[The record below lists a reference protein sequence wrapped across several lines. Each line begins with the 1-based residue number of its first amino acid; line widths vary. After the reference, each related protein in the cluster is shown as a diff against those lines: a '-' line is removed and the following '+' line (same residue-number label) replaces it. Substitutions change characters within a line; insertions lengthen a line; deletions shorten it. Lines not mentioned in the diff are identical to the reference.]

1 MEVTATQAKN
11 RFGAMCAHAK
21 TEPVFVEKDGQI
33 DTVIVSAKQF
43 SELQAAHRIEPL
55 SQRKAQFEQ
64 SKRDAS
70 PAVPAHHRERC
81 NFDVGPVRSCSV
93 GQTPPFICPSHS
105 DVLMVGVIDGLQP
118 VKWAGTPPR
127 QPQYPARPL

>member
-1 MEVTATQAKN
+1 MQVTATQAKN

-21 TEPVFVEKDGQI
+21 TEPILVEKDGQI

-64 SKRDAS
+64 S
-70 PAVPAHHRERC
+70 
-81 NFDVGPVRSCSV
+81 
-93 GQTPPFICPSHS
+93 HS
-105 DVLMVGVIDGLQP
+105 AWLAEQNQRFETHGLWCDDMR
-118 VKWAGTPPR
+118 VW
-127 QPQYPARPL
+127 

>member
-1 MEVTATQAKN
+1 MQVTATQAKN

-64 SKRDAS
+64 SHSAWLAEQNQRFETHGLWCAPNDAS
-70 PAVPAHHRERC
+70 LAAIAEADQLIKSR
-81 NFDVGPVRSCSV
+81 RSRFA
-93 GQTPPFICPSHS
+93 TA
-105 DVLMVGVIDGLQP
+105 DELMNGLE
-118 VKWAGTPPR
+118 KASR
-127 QPQYPARPL
+127 K

>member
-1 MEVTATQAKN
+1 MTDVGVDGDEGMHGMAKAKIAIRFQGSLMQVTATQAKN

-64 SKRDAS
+64 S
-70 PAVPAHHRERC
+70 
-81 NFDVGPVRSCSV
+81 
-93 GQTPPFICPSHS
+93 HS
-105 DVLMVGVIDGLQP
+105 AWLAEQNQRFETHGLWCDDMR
-118 VKWAGTPPR
+118 VW
-127 QPQYPARPL
+127 

>member
-1 MEVTATQAKN
+1 MQVTATQAKN

-43 SELQAAHRIEPL
+43 SELHAAHRIEPL

-64 SKRDAS
+64 S
-70 PAVPAHHRERC
+70 
-81 NFDVGPVRSCSV
+81 
-93 GQTPPFICPSHS
+93 HS
-105 DVLMVGVIDGLQP
+105 AWLAEQNQRFETHGLWYDDMR
-118 VKWAGTPPR
+118 VW
-127 QPQYPARPL
+127 